1 MMLRNASIFVRFE
14 NGMSFTFEKGW
25 AANMSGLAQGIF
37 IFGSKGA
44 FRGNTLLVEQD
55 GKIVEEQLN
64 MPDMP
69 NASRIGNFLDAC
81 ISDRKPISCGE
92 DGQKVMEIMSGAL
105 LSAKLGRE
113 ITIHELYA
121 IEQMRAEPT
130 LGWSIP

>member
-44 FRGNTLLVEQD
+44 FRGNALLVEQD

-69 NASRIGNFLDAC
+69 NASLIGNFLRV
-81 ISDRKPISCGE
+81 S
-92 DGQKVMEIMSGAL
+92 
-105 LSAKLGRE
+105 
-113 ITIHELYA
+113 A
-121 IEQMRAEPT
+121 IENQSVVGKTVKR
-130 LGWSIP
+130 